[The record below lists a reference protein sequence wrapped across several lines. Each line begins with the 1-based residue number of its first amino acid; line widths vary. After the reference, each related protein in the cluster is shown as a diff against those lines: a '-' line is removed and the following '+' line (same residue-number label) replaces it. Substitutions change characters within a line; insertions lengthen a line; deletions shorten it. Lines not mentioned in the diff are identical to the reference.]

1 MSNQLILTGNLG
13 ADPEVFFSG
22 DGDPVSTFNLAFKAG
37 KDKTGW
43 IRCVGFQKQAEIVE
57 TYLHKGARIIIFGR
71 LDPQE
76 WETDDGQKRK
86 SFQMII
92 HSIEFVKTDGRG
104 MDKGEPPF

>member
-13 ADPEVFFSG
+13 ADPETFFTG
-22 DGDPVSTFNLAFKAG
+22 DGEPVSTFNLAFRVN
-37 KDKTGW
+37 KDRTGW
-43 IRCVGFQKQAEIVE
+43 IRCVGFQKQSEIIDK
-57 TYLHKGARIIIFGR
+57 YLHKGARILAFGR
-71 LDPQE
+71 IDPQE
-76 WETDDGQKRK
+76 WETDDGQKRR

>member
-13 ADPEVFFSG
+13 ADPETFFSG
-22 DGDPVSTFNLAFKAG
+22 DGDPVTSFNLAFKVG

-43 IRCVGFQKQAEIVE
+43 IRCVGFNKQAEVVE
-57 TYLHKGARIIIFGR
+57 KYLHKGARIIVFGR

-76 WETDDGQKRK
+76 WETEDNQKRK
-86 SFQMII
+86 SFQVII

-104 MDKGEPPF
+104 FGEDDTPF